1 MRCRWL
7 AELLDST
14 FKLSSIKDMEKN
26 VEIWDEYMKTY
37 SRQHYRRSCVSA
49 IQIWYSE
56 QLCKDRGWNPKRK
69 KGFIAELLEPY
80 GPLDYV
86 SL

>member
-1 MRCRWL
+1 
-7 AELLDST
+7 
-14 FKLSSIKDMEKN
+14 MEKN

-56 QLCKDRGWNPKRK
+56 QLCKDKGWNPKRK

-80 GPLDYV
+80 GPLDYILLAV
-86 SL
+86 LGFLLKPTDKRPEKGR